1 MKKVLLTGGYGYIGS
16 KFIEKFSSKFNIS
29 VLDTVYYG
37 KPLNNINFK
46 HTHIDKDI
54 RDVTLSDLDDIDVV
68 VHMGELCNDPLTDLN
83 PSLTQEINVEATQNL
98 LDLSSK
104 NNVQRFIYMSSC
116 SVYGIA
122 TEDLVDEK
130 SKVQG
135 ISTYANSKILNEEYI
150 TNNKFNFES
159 VILRNATA
167 YGYSTNIRLD
177 IVVNDLVN
185 AAIKSNKIELLSDGT
200 PIRPLVHISDIC
212 NTVDYF
218 IDSEQNFDKEI
229 FNVGRSEANYSIK
242 EIAETIGKEL
252 NISDISFFSQNP
264 DKRSYKVSF
273 LKIENFLEKE
283 IFEFTLLDGI
293 KDLIDNFKIENE
305 FPNSRR
311 IKKVNALIENKKLDS
326 SLRWLT

>member
-1 MKKVLLTGGYGYIGS
+1 MKKLLLTGGYGYIGS

-54 RDVTLSDLDDIDVV
+54 RDVTLSDLDDIDIV

-218 IDSEQNFDKEI
+218 IDSVQNFDKEI

-252 NISDISFFSQNP
+252 NISDISFSSQNP

-311 IKKVNALIENKKLDS
+311 IKKINELIENKKLDS

>member
-1 MKKVLLTGGYGYIGS
+1 MKKLLLTGGYGYIGS

-252 NISDISFFSQNP
+252 NISDISFSSQNP

-311 IKKVNALIENKKLDS
+311 IKKVNELIENKKLDS

>member
-46 HTHIDKDI
+46 HTHINKDI
-54 RDVTLSDLDDIDVV
+54 RDLTLSDLDDVEVV

-83 PSLTQEINVEATQNL
+83 PSLTQEINVEATRNL
-98 LDLSSK
+98 LDLSNK
-104 NNVQRFIYMSSC
+104 NNVKRFIYMSSC

-150 TNNKFNFES
+150 TNNKFNFAS

-185 AAIKSNKIELLSDGT
+185 SAMKLNKIELLSDGT

-252 NISDISFFSQNP
+252 NISDISFSSQNP
-264 DKRSYKVSF
+264 DKRSYRVSF
-273 LKIENFLEKE
+273 LKIENFLQKE

-293 KDLIDNFKIENE
+293 KDLIDNFKIKNE

-311 IKKVNALIENKKLDS
+311 IKKINELIENKKLNS
-326 SLRWLT
+326 SLRWLI

>member
-1 MKKVLLTGGYGYIGS
+1 MKKLLLTGGYGYIGS

-252 NISDISFFSQNP
+252 NISDISFSSQNP